1 MTADLP
7 TLPVDTL
14 DGLVRASARDHA
26 GRPALSERRRTLTY
40 GELNALID
48 EVAAG
53 LRALGLPA
61 GARVGVYLPKQI
73 ETVAAL
79 FGTARAG
86 GVFVP
91 LNPVLKA
98 RQVAHIL
105 ADCTV
110 HVLITSRQRREGL
123 RAADALPATVAHIV
137 LVDDIAGGDAPAA
150 DTLGWADLRRAG
162 TAASAGTASLSA
174 SAGTASLSASAGT
187 ASLSASAGTA
197 SLSASADGIA
207 AILYTS
213 GSTGRPKGV
222 VLSHRN
228 LLTGALSV
236 ARYLGNTA
244 DDRLLAV
251 LPLSFDYGL
260 SQLTTAFLVGAE
272 VVLLDYLLAADVPRA
287 VERHRITGLAGVP
300 PLWMQLADAPWSE
313 AARNSLRY
321 FTNSGGRMPRPL
333 LDRLRALFPGARP
346 FLMYGLT
353 EAFRS
358 TYLDPALVD
367 SRPESI
373 GKAIPFAE
381 VLVVR
386 PDGTEAAT
394 DEPGELVHTGP
405 LVAQGYWG
413 DPERTAQRFR
423 PAPACAR
430 LAAPGERAVWSG
442 DTVRRDADG
451 FLYFVGRLDEMIKTS
466 GYRVSPTEVEEAI
479 YASGLVREVAAYGVA
494 DDRLGQAIVVAVVP
508 RDDGSCPTD
517 ALLGYCRRELPAYM
531 VPQQVIWRD
540 DLPRNANGKLD
551 RVAIATAPAGDPA

>member
-1 MTADLP
+1 MTPD
-7 TLPVDTL
+7 LPVDTL
-14 DGLVRASARDHA
+14 DGLVRASARHHA
-26 GRPALSERRRTLTY
+26 GRPAVSERRRALTY
-40 GELNALID
+40 GELDALID

-53 LRALGLPA
+53 LLALGLPA
-61 GARVGVYLPKQI
+61 WARVGVYLPKQI

-79 FGTARAG
+79 FGAARAG

-110 HVLITSRQRREGL
+110 HVLVTSRQRWEGL
-123 RAADALPATVAHIV
+123 RAADALPATLAHVV
-137 LVDDIAGGDAPAA
+137 LVDHDDVPG
-150 DTLGWADLRRAG
+150 TLAWADLRRG
-162 TAASAGTASLSA
+162 GGQTFPSTAEGMVSLSA
-174 SAGTASLSASAGT
+174 STDG
-187 ASLSASAGTA
+187 
-197 SLSASADGIA
+197 ADGVA

-236 ARYLGNTA
+236 ATYLGNTA
-244 DDRLLAV
+244 EDRLLAV

-300 PLWMQLADAPWSE
+300 PLWTQLADAPWSE

-367 SRPESI
+367 TRPESI

-386 PDGTEAAT
+386 ADGSEAAP

-430 LAAPGERAVWSG
+430 LAAPGEPAVWSG

-466 GYRVSPTEVEEAI
+466 GYRVSPTEVEEAL
-479 YASGLVREVAAYGVA
+479 YASGLVREAAAYGIA
-494 DDRLGQAIVVAVVP
+494 DDRLGQAIVVAAVPAAGDVVAAVP
-508 RDDGSCPTD
+508 SDDGSGPTD

-551 RVAIATAPAGDPA
+551 RVAIAAGHPAAPAPTSAGDPE